1 MRTLIEYK
9 SDIFEVQSS
18 RQHERSAASVHLEN
32 KIKLRWLA
40 ADRVEVT
47 ATQWV
52 GSVDVPGVGPLR
64 VVPKLAGSE
73 LDVLAMIAVAE
84 GNSHDVLDS
93 LENHHSP
100 GKVDSLAELVARF
113 LTDAANDVHRQG
125 LLAGYRTARD
135 DLPYMRGR
143 LNVREQALRKFG
155 VLDTLACNYEEFD
168 TDILENRVTAAALGV
183 ARRLTSNAQRRSA
196 TGRVYEDFF
205 GSAPTPPPSP
215 EVVRR
220 TLQYDRRN
228 ERYRSALTWSL
239 AVLENSFLDNMFDVG
254 HTRAQAFLVDM
265 NRLFERFVTTLV
277 RLSLPAGLVAHPQTD
292 DTAVFRSD
300 AGSFA
305 IRPDIRIS
313 DGLRSC
319 AIDAKYKKYDGNSLS
334 PNDLYQLTTYA
345 QAYPGWGPV
354 PRSMLIYP
362 SMGSEAPRTIRFQP
376 GGRLLA
382 EVHVHPL
389 PIQAIIAALSGGDH
403 TPLAAFSQSLRTWIA
418 IAPDDGARRV

>member
-9 SDIFEVQSS
+9 SDIFDVQPS
-18 RQHERSAASVHLEN
+18 RKHEMSAATARLEN

-40 ADRVEVT
+40 EDRVEAT

-84 GNSHDVLDS
+84 GSSPDVLNS
-93 LENHHSP
+93 LENLHSP
-100 GKVDSLAELVARF
+100 GKADSLPELLARF

-125 LLAGYRTARD
+125 LLSGYRSTQD

-143 LNVREQALRKFG
+143 LDVREQALRKFG
-155 VLDTLACNYEEFD
+155 ALDTLSCNYEEFD

-183 ARRLTSNAQRRSA
+183 ARRLTSNAQRRTA
-196 TGRVYEDFF
+196 TGRVYEDFV

-228 ERYRSALTWSL
+228 ERYRTALTWSL
-239 AVLENSFLDNMFDVG
+239 AILENSFLDDMFDVG

-265 NRLFERFVTTLV
+265 NWLFECFVTTLV
-277 RLSLPAGLVAHPQTD
+277 QQSLPGGFVAKPQATD
-292 DTAVFRSD
+292 SSVFKSD
-300 AGSFA
+300 SGSFT
-305 IRPDIRIS
+305 IRPDILIS
-313 DGLRSC
+313 GGLRSC
-319 AIDAKYKKYDGNSLS
+319 AIDAKYKRYDGNSLS

-389 PIQAIIAALSGGDH
+389 PIRGIIAALSGGDQI
-403 TPLAAFSQSLRTWIA
+403 PLANFEQSLRSWLTA
-418 IAPDDGARRV
+418 GAYIKSS

>member
-1 MRTLIEYK
+1 MRTLTEYE
-9 SDIFEVQSS
+9 SDIFEATPS
-18 RQHERSAASVHLEN
+18 RQHEMSAAADRLKSKV
-32 KIKLRWLA
+32 KLRWLA
-40 ADRVEVT
+40 AGRVEVT

-100 GKVDSLAELVARF
+100 GKADSLPELLARF

-125 LLAGYRTARD
+125 LLAGYRSAQD

-183 ARRLTSNAQRRSA
+183 ARRLTSNAEGRTA

-220 TLQYDRRN
+220 TLQYDRHN
-228 ERYRSALTWSL
+228 ERYRTALTWSL

-254 HTRAQAFLVDM
+254 HARAQAFLVDM
-265 NRLFERFVTTLV
+265 NLLFERFVTTLV
-277 RLSLPAGLVAHPQTD
+277 QQTLPGGLVAEPQAKD
-292 DTAVFRSD
+292 LSVFKSD
-300 AGSFA
+300 SGSFA
-305 IRPDIRIS
+305 IRPDILIS

-319 AIDAKYKKYDGNSLS
+319 AIDAKYKRYDGNSLS

-362 SMGSEAPRTIRFQP
+362 SMGSEAPRTIRFEP
-376 GGRLLA
+376 GGRRLA
-382 EVHVHPL
+382 EVHVHPI
-389 PIQAIIAALSGGDH
+389 PIRAIIAALSGGDQ
-403 TPLAAFSQSLRTWIA
+403 TPMEAFRQTLRTWLA
-418 IAPDDGARRV
+418 IAPDDGA